1 MFLSSASTIRAASDE
16 RTTLVDFLE
25 FHRAR
30 VLWVIEGLD
39 QAALARR
46 FVSSSS
52 TLGGIVK
59 HLGRAEDLWFQQR
72 LHGRPMPE
80 PWASAPF
87 SDHPTWDFDSA
98 SQSSPEE
105 IRDGYMQACVRSRES
120 IEGLDLET
128 LTVMKNIH
136 GDQWNLRWLL
146 IHMIEETA
154 QHSGHLDILREL
166 LTDAGAAEAR

>member
-1 MFLSSASTIRAASDE
+1 MFLSSASTITAASDE

-30 VLWVIEGLD
+30 MLWLIEDLD

-46 FVSSSS
+46 MVRSSS

-87 SDHPTWDFDSA
+87 EAHPTWDFDSA
-98 SQSSPEE
+98 AQESPEQ
-105 IRDGYMQACVRSRES
+105 IRDGYMRACARSRES
-120 IEGLDLET
+120 IEGVDLEA
-128 LTVMKNIH
+128 LSVMQNVK
-136 GDQWNLRWLL
+136 GQAWNLRWIL

-154 QHSGHLDILREL
+154 QHSGHMDILKEL
-166 LTDAGAAEAR
+166 LPTE